1 MKTAVDFVPPTTKE
15 EVEIAEEEAK
25 IYTSGKIE
33 FSKDDPGRHAIG
45 SFRLAGD
52 DWTGMAYVGN
62 TAKVCQAIVDSNLE
76 QV

>member
-1 MKTAVDFVPPTTKE
+1 MDFVPPTTKE

-45 SFRLAGD
+45 SFRPLAGD